1 MIAKETRA
9 REKKKHRK
17 IKSLSKKM
25 NAQYSHILLF
35 DCFRN
40 KTDSP
45 QTKQQQTTIRRYN
58 SRTSGLVGSSG
69 AYRHD
74 TWPIPR
80 NPPRIHYATSLANFR
95 RITSQRPRALR
106 FLPPFG

>member
-17 IKSLSKKM
+17 IKSLCKKM
-25 NAQYSHILLF
+25 DAQYSHILPF

-45 QTKQQQTTIRRYN
+45 QTKQ
-58 SRTSGLVGSSG
+58 
-69 AYRHD
+69 
-74 TWPIPR
+74 
-80 NPPRIHYATSLANFR
+80 
-95 RITSQRPRALR
+95 
-106 FLPPFG
+106 